1 MSKWYFVWYDNGTGY
16 FDCASSHPDLAGA
29 LQAVRDGWRAP
40 RHRITA
46 GENVRDPVVDPV
58 VVENFSRHPFSRD
71 QRSVL
76 NLLGLEAA
84 EGARAPFFE
93 GAADFVK
100 QIGGQVV
107 SAVLPGDILRDC
119 WTGEAVIPDGT
130 VLVGWRTDQSA
141 RNRGRFAI
149 RGLVIHEF
157 VAGAPVKI
165 WDMEVEPIVES
176 DFRTGEQF
184 PYQGKE

>member
-1 MSKWYFVWYDNGTGY
+1 MDRYFMWYDNGTGY

-29 LQAVRDGWRAP
+29 LRAVRDGWQAP
-40 RHRITA
+40 QHRITRSA
-46 GENVRDPVVDPV
+46 DVGDSV
-58 VVENFSRHPFSRD
+58 VVENFSRHAFNRD

-76 NLLGLEAA
+76 NLVGLEAA
-84 EGARAPFFE
+84 DGARAPFFHS
-93 GAADFVK
+93 AADFVE
-100 QIGGQVV
+100 QIRGKVV

-119 WTGEAVIPDGT
+119 WAANLIPDGT